1 MFSFSFFLS
10 FSFSFFSFPFLSFFP
25 PATTPPL
32 VLSPP
37 TDASKLGGSTCD
49 RAVTAGGGLACI
61 GAATAGDGSACGG
74 VATAGD
80 GSACGRAAAA
90 GDGVG
95 GAAGSC
101 RGVATFLHSS
111 SSIPSPTGRQ
121 PSLALSRELVRLFK

>member
-1 MFSFSFFLS
+1 
-10 FSFSFFSFPFLSFFP
+10 
-25 PATTPPL
+25 
-32 VLSPP
+32 
-37 TDASKLGGSTCD
+37 
-49 RAVTAGGGLACI
+49 VTAGGGLACI

-101 RGVATFLHSS
+101 RGVATFLDSS

-121 PSLALSRELVRLFK
+121 PSLALSDGRASLSASSRESTGHCSGRHPVSHFIRWE